1 MQEPTTIVY
10 SPQHVIVLVIV
21 LVLTVVA
28 LVQVWRQNNT
38 MPTAGKV
45 VCSKYETR

>member
-1 MQEPTTIVY
+1 MMQEPTTIVY

-28 LVQVWRQNNT
+28 LVH
-38 MPTAGKV
+38 
-45 VCSKYETR
+45 SKYETR